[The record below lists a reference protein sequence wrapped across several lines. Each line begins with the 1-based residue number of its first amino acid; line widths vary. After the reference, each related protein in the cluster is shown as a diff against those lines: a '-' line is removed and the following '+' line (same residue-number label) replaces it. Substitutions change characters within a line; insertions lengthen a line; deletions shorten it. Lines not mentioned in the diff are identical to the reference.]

1 MSFANRL
8 VCLLRLLVVV
18 LLGPAWASAT
28 PAALRVE
35 GRDAIPVWPAV
46 TLLAD
51 PSHRLG
57 VADVLT
63 RRAEFAPHTGTPG
76 NLGRHAAA
84 LWLHVPLDVAGSGP
98 QQRVLEIDYP
108 SLNRVE
114 VYLVREGQVSAPQVL
129 GNELVYAARPLPS
142 RAPAALLTL
151 EAGRSELLIRVS
163 TQSSMVLPITLRTP
177 EGFLAAESTTHLVQG
192 VLLGLAL
199 CMLIYSLAHYI
210 SLRDTMFLQYTA
222 LLVGNLV
229 FLLAYFGIGPQYLW
243 QDSPGLSQKVA
254 PLGVLLSVA
263 AVAFFI
269 NGALALQDSQ
279 RLMFHAMRVV
289 AALALLTIALAL
301 AGVLSYGAAQ
311 TLAMVLGVGTPASVL
326 PLAFV
331 KMLRG
336 ERVAA
341 YMLFGWTFY
350 LGGAAMVSMLIR
362 GYAEPT
368 VLAQYCYPAGILIE
382 MAAWMSVLGMR
393 VQAMHRSADRAR
405 LESEG
410 LRTLAHTDALTGLPN
425 RRGLQDRLSAALPQ
439 ATPQRPL
446 AVYLLDLDGFKPV
459 NDEHGHDVGDAL
471 LVAVGQRLQQHLRD
485 SDVVAR
491 LGGDEFVV
499 LAEDLADDAA
509 AARLGQKLL
518 AAFDEPFIVL
528 GHRCKVGLTIGYA
541 MALQDGQ
548 RGNDLLKSADAAMY
562 AGKRAGRHCIRRA
575 ETANANA

>member
-1 MSFANRL
+1 MHFATRF
-8 VCLLRLLVVV
+8 LRLLC
-18 LLGPAWASAT
+18 LLFAVQLCPAWADAT
-28 PAALRVE
+28 PAALHVD
-35 GRDAIPVWPAV
+35 GRDDIALWPAV

-57 VADVLT
+57 VADVLP

-84 LWLHVPLDVAGSGP
+84 LWLHVPLDVAGPGP

-108 SLNRVE
+108 SLNRIE
-114 VYLVREGQVSAPQVL
+114 VYLVRDGRVTSQQL
-129 GNELVYAARPLPS
+129 MGNELVYSARPLPS

-151 EAGRSELLIRVS
+151 EPGRSELLIRVS
-163 TQSSMVLPITLRTP
+163 TRSSMVLPITLRTP
-177 EGFLAAESTTHLVQG
+177 QAFLAAESATHLVQG

-210 SLRDTMFLQYTA
+210 SLRDPMFLQYTA

-229 FLLAYFGIGPQYLW
+229 FLLSYFGIGPQYLW
-243 QDSPGLSQKVA
+243 QDSPGLSQQVA

-263 AVAFFI
+263 AAAFFI
-269 NGALALQDSQ
+269 NGALVLRDGQ

-331 KMLRG
+331 RMLRG

-341 YMLFGWTFY
+341 YMLLGWTFY

-362 GYAEPT
+362 GYVEPT
-368 VLAQYCYPAGILIE
+368 VLAQYCFPAGILVE
-382 MAAWMSVLGMR
+382 MAAWMAVLGVR

-410 LRTLAHTDALTGLPN
+410 LRALAHTDALTSLPN
-425 RRGLQDRLSAALPQ
+425 RRGLQDRLAAALPQ
-439 ATPQRPL
+439 ATAQRPL

-459 NDEHGHDVGDAL
+459 NDQHGHDVGDAL

-499 LAEDLADDAA
+499 LADDLADDAA
-509 AARLGQKLL
+509 AAGLGQKLL
-518 AAFDEPFIVL
+518 AAFDEPFVVL

-541 MALQDGQ
+541 MAPADGQ
-548 RGNDLLKSADAAMY
+548 RGNELLKRADAAMY
-562 AGKRAGRHCIRRA
+562 AGKRAGRHCMRRA
-575 ETANANA
+575 EPAKAGA